1 MLYYEWIGINDAI
14 DPAISN
20 NIEECRIYQKPFFP
34 DNFRTYNMN
43 NTPKNNILMSGNI
56 RKKD

>member
-1 MLYYEWIGINDAI
+1 MLYYEWIDINDAI
-14 DPAISN
+14 DHAISS
-20 NIEECRIYQKPFFP
+20 NIEECRIHQKSFFP
-34 DNFRTYNMN
+34 GNFRTYNMN